1 VTGFVKSEDILPAT
15 AELVRIEKGFS
26 RMNDEDQSLRSEGV
40 AAVFFTTLSSVT
52 AIAIALLP
60 FVTGH

>member
-1 VTGFVKSEDILPAT
+1 
-15 AELVRIEKGFS
+15 
-26 RMNDEDQSLRSEGV
+26 MNAEDQSLRSEGV

-60 FVTGH
+60 FLTAH